1 MNNKV
6 KSILVTTLFLS
17 IVQTVIAQKVFL
29 ATGAMAH
36 FFSETPLENIEAK
49 SQSMTSVLTTG
60 SNKIQF
66 NVPMRTFKFDKSL
79 MEEHFNEKY
88 VESEK
93 YPKATF
99 KGVINETLDWSRD
112 TVASVTATGT
122 FELHGVTRE
131 ITEKGTLKIV
141 GEKINLVVVFD
152 ITLVDYKIRIPKVVT
167 KNIAE
172 VIRVNLECDFI
183 PYVKK

>member
-1 MNNKV
+1 MINKI
-6 KSILVTTLFLS
+6 KFLLLTIIFLS
-17 IVQTVIAQKVFL
+17 IAPSVRAQKVFL
-29 ATGAMAH
+29 ATGGMVH
-36 FFSETPLENIEAK
+36 FFSETPLENIDAN
-49 SQSMTSVLTTG
+49 SHSMTSVLTTG
-60 SNKIQF
+60 TNKILF
-66 NVPMRTFKFDKSL
+66 TVPMRTFKFEKSL

-112 TVASVTATGT
+112 TVASVTATGS
-122 FELHGVTRE
+122 FELHGVTKE
-131 ITEKGTLKIV
+131 ITEKGTLKIS

-152 ITLVDYKIRIPKVVT
+152 ILLADYKIRIPKVVT
-167 KNIAE
+167 TNISE
-172 VIRVNLECDFI
+172 MIRVNLDCDFM

>member
-1 MNNKV
+1 MMYKV
-6 KSILVTTLFLS
+6 KYILVTLLLLS
-17 IVQTVIAQKVFL
+17 ISSNVIGQKVYL
-29 ATGAMAH
+29 ATGGMVH
-36 FFSETPLENIEAK
+36 FFSKTPLEDIEAET
-49 SQSMTSVLTTG
+49 QSMTAVLTTVT
-60 SNKIQF
+60 NKIQF
-66 NVPMRTFKFDKSL
+66 TVPMRTFKFDKSL

-99 KGVINETLDWSRD
+99 KGVINENVDWSKD
-112 TVASVTATGT
+112 TVMEVTATGT

-131 ITEKGTLKIV
+131 ITEKGTLKIA
-141 GEKINLVVVFD
+141 GDKINLVVVFN
-152 ITLVDYKIRIPKVVT
+152 IVLADYKIRIPKLVT

-172 VIRVNLECDFI
+172 VIKVNLNCDFL